1 MQKTYFFLILLLSLE
16 LIYSITRCRSSD
28 GYSVRD
34 DCSNGIATAT
44 TDDLGNTPDSC
55 CIAKGIEHYSEE
67 GKRYTDV
74 TTLCL
79 QIEKSKALDYVSLLE
94 DWFEGYYLDQIT
106 MTCGSELVYDS
117 KDPSFSEESYLFLSY
132 IRTFNICVLFI
143 FLLF

>member
-1 MQKTYFFLILLLSLE
+1 MQKAYFLLILLLSLE
-16 LIYSITRCRSSD
+16 SIYSITRCSSSD
-28 GYSVRD
+28 GYSVREN

-94 DWFEGYYLDQIT
+94 DWFTGYYLDQIT
-106 MTCGSELVYDS
+106 MECGAELVYDS
-117 KDPSFSEESYLFLSY
+117 TNPSFSKASFLSY
-132 IRTFNICVLFI
+132 IRTLNLFVLFI

>member
-1 MQKTYFFLILLLSLE
+1 MQKAYFLLILLLLSLE
-16 LIYSITRCRSSD
+16 SIYSITTCSSSD
-28 GYSVRD
+28 GYSVREN

-94 DWFEGYYLDQIT
+94 DWFTGYYLDQIT
-106 MTCGSELVYDS
+106 MECGAELVYDS
-117 KDPSFSEESYLFLSY
+117 TNPSFSKASKASSSSSNLF
-132 IRTFNICVLFI
+132 VLFI

>member
-1 MQKTYFFLILLLSLE
+1 MQKAYFLLILLLLSLE
-16 LIYSITRCRSSD
+16 SIYSITRCSSSD
-28 GYSVRD
+28 GYTVREN

-94 DWFEGYYLDQIT
+94 DWFTGYYLDQIT
-106 MTCGSELVYDS
+106 MECGAELVYDS
-117 KDPSFSEESYLFLSY
+117 TNPSFSKASFLSY
-132 IRTFNICVLFI
+132 IRTLNLFVLFI

>member
-1 MQKTYFFLILLLSLE
+1 MQKAYFLLILLLLSLE
-16 LIYSITRCRSSD
+16 SIYSITRCSSSD
-28 GYSVRD
+28 GYSVREN

-94 DWFEGYYLDQIT
+94 DWFTGYYLDQIT
-106 MTCGSELVYDS
+106 MECGAELVYDS
-117 KDPSFSEESYLFLSY
+117 TNPSFLKASKASSSSSNLF
-132 IRTFNICVLFI
+132 VLFI

>member
-1 MQKTYFFLILLLSLE
+1 MQKAYFLLILLLLSLE
-16 LIYSITRCRSSD
+16 SIYSITRCSSSD
-28 GYSVRD
+28 GYSVREN

-94 DWFEGYYLDQIT
+94 DWFTGYYLDQIT
-106 MTCGSELVYDS
+106 MECGAELVYDS
-117 KDPSFSEESYLFLSY
+117 TNPSFSKASKATLNLF
-132 IRTFNICVLFI
+132 VLFI

>member
-1 MQKTYFFLILLLSLE
+1 MQKAYFLLILLLLSLE
-16 LIYSITRCRSSD
+16 SIYSITRCSSSD
-28 GYSVRD
+28 GYSVREN

-44 TDDLGNTPDSC
+44 TDDLGNTPDSY

-94 DWFEGYYLDQIT
+94 DWFTGYYLDQIT
-106 MTCGSELVYDS
+106 MECGAELVYDS
-117 KDPSFSEESYLFLSY
+117 TNPSFSKASKASS
-132 IRTFNICVLFI
+132 FI
-143 FLLF
+143 VIIIIIFILY

>member
-1 MQKTYFFLILLLSLE
+1 MQKAYFLLILLLLSLE
-16 LIYSITRCRSSD
+16 SIYSITTCSSSD
-28 GYSVRD
+28 GYSVREN

-44 TDDLGNTPDSC
+44 IDDLGNTPDSC

-94 DWFEGYYLDQIT
+94 DWFTGYYLDQIT
-106 MTCGSELVYDS
+106 MECGAELVYDS
-117 KDPSFSEESYLFLSY
+117 TNPSFSKASY
-132 IRTFNICVLFI
+132 IRTLNLFVLFI

>member
-1 MQKTYFFLILLLSLE
+1 MQKAYFLLILLLLSLE
-16 LIYSITRCRSSD
+16 SIYSITRCSSSD
-28 GYSVRD
+28 GYSVREN

-94 DWFEGYYLDQIT
+94 DWFTGYYLDQIT
-106 MTCGSELVYDS
+106 MECGAELVYDS
-117 KDPSFSEESYLFLSY
+117 TNPSFSKASKASSSSSNLF
-132 IRTFNICVLFI
+132 VLFI